1 MIWGSWDFWG
11 CFSAGQKTQ
20 QILPGLLR
28 HSSIKIYQ
36 AILVVEHLMWHWVS
50 NVPTKPW
57 HDIPMIP
64 WYQLTQGI
72 LIKILVAC
80 WCVFFCICVGWMWIL
95 TIAFWVIPNKTVG
108 SSKIP
113 YLQQMT
119 RFWSMLRWHSV
130 SSGLLGGGHSHGKL
144 PINQFCWCV
153 WRRNWTWQI

>member
-1 MIWGSWDFWG
+1 MILGSED
-11 CFSAGQKTQ
+11 AGIFVAVFQQVKKTQ
-20 QILPGLLR
+20 EILPGLLR

-64 WYQLTQGI
+64 VDTRHPHQDPCGL
-72 LIKILVAC
+72 LVC
-80 WCVFFCICVGWMWIL
+80 LFCISVGWMWIL
-95 TIAFWVIPNKTVG
+95 IIAFWVIPDKTVG